1 MSQVKVNN
9 KFQVTIPAEIREKA
23 HIKEGD
29 VLEVVCQDKT
39 IVFKPRAVSGSEG
52 IDAAIAEGVKDY
64 QEGRVFGPFDSIE
77 EFKAALYKI

>member
-29 VLEVVCQDKT
+29 VLEDKT